1 MANFDVDIVDFV
13 ESCSKHEIDELID
26 YLKEH
31 DYLEEESV
39 VDILEYTDDDDVDKV
54 ISYLQ
59 SHNYIPTSIES
70 PNVLDKLWLDT
81 CNKLTN
87 IRLQLSTEDEEI
99 INSIVKKY

>member
-1 MANFDVDIVDFV
+1 MA
-13 ESCSKHEIDELID
+13 
-26 YLKEH
+26 
-31 DYLEEESV
+31 
-39 VDILEYTDDDDVDKV
+39 DDDDVDKV

-99 INSIVKKY
+99 INSRADKLSELALNIWTKPGTSELYEQYLETRNRVWVST